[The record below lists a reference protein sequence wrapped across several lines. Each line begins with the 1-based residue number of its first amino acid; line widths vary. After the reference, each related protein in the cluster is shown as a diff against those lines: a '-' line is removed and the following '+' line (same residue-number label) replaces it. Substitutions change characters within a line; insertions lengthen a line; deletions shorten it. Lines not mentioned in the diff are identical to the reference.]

1 MKKFGKYIF
10 LQRTI
15 LNKRVNFR
23 KKFVSFCSV
32 QWLVVDECDK
42 LFEVGKQGFRD
53 QLAVIYK
60 ACESAVLRRALFS
73 ATFSHDVEEWCNLNL
88 DSVVS
93 VSIGVK

>member
-1 MKKFGKYIF
+1 MTNPFLFRYLNRNNLCPCDKF
-10 LQRTI
+10 LI
-15 LNKRVNFR
+15 LI
-23 KKFVSFCSV
+23 CSV

-60 ACESAVLRRALFS
+60 ACESAVVKRAFFS

-93 VSIGVK
+93 VSIGTR

>member
-1 MKKFGKYIF
+1 MANKILIF
-10 LQRTI
+10 E
-15 LNKRVNFR
+15 KMF
-23 KKFVSFCSV
+23 FSV
-32 QWLVVDECDK
+32 QWLIVDECDK

-60 ACESAVLRRALFS
+60 ACESAVLKRALFS

-93 VSIGVK
+93 VSIGTK